1 MTESHNQPPSDNE
14 LREMFERF
22 QGPESPSPLPKRVR
36 RKRLGL
42 SLVFAALLVGAATV
56 VSVVVYEN
64 RHERPR
70 PAMIRST
77 SGSCVAK
84 LEFENRVYFG
94 SGTDPADSFQRGE
107 PLGTGILPSCGGTV
121 VTELTES
128 GSTIRTY
135 TEDDIGDQSVK
146 VFSIIGLKPTDVVM
160 VEGQNDS
167 VYYSDSV
174 SDRIDDSIHS
184 GECPDHGPLIRLF
197 RCIGI
202 SSEG

>member
-1 MTESHNQPPSDNE
+1 
-14 LREMFERF
+14 MFERF
-22 QGPESPSPLPKRVR
+22 QGSDSPSPLPKRSR
-36 RKRLGL
+36 RRRLRL
-42 SLVFAALLVGAATV
+42 SLALAALLVGAATV

-64 RHERPR
+64 SHEQPR
-70 PAMIRST
+70 PARVSST
-77 SGSCVAK
+77 SGSCIAK
-84 LEFENRVYFG
+84 LKFEGRLYFG
-94 SGTDPADSFQRGE
+94 SGTDPDDSFQHGE
-107 PLGTGILPSCGGTV
+107 LLGTGILPSCGGTV

-135 TEDDIGDQSVK
+135 TTGDIGDQSVK
-146 VFSIIGLKPTDVVM
+146 VFSVIGLKPTDVVM
-160 VEGQNDS
+160 VEGQGDY

-174 SDRIDDSIHS
+174 RDRIDDSIQN